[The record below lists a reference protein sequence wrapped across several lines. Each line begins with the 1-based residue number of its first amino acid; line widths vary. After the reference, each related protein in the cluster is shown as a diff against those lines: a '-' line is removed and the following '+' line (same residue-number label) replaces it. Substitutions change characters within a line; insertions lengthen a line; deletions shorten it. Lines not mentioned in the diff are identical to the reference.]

1 MLKYAATRKELP
13 GVMKRVIEN
22 GEKIILD
29 YARENQPLR
38 EANNILDES
47 VKLVKM
53 LDPGDM
59 FAVKYTGFGSR
70 DSPIIANSYI
80 DTLVSVAKLRDVR
93 ICLDAE
99 DVLYPNLAYNMMA
112 EHNTKDKVHV
122 YKTYQMY
129 RRDAMRELLDD
140 IASSSKD
147 KIMLGVKLV
156 RGAYLKKQ
164 GHVFNIK
171 GETDA
176 EYNKAIRTI
185 LVCKNV
191 HVILA
196 THNENSL
203 IIATNFKKER
213 YVTAQ
218 LLGMG
223 REGHIDY
230 RYIPTGTVWELVPY
244 LFRRFVERMSW
255 NG

>member
-1 MLKYAATRKELP
+1 
-13 GVMKRVIEN
+13 MKQVIER

-59 FAVKYTGFGSR
+59 FAVKYTSFGSR
-70 DSPIIANSYI
+70 DSPVIANSYI
-80 DTLVSVAKLRDVR
+80 NTLVNFAKSRDVR

-99 DVLYPNLAYNMMA
+99 DVLYPELCYNMMA
-112 EHNTKDKVHV
+112 DHNTKDRVHV

-129 RRDAMRELLDD
+129 RRDAMVELLDD
-140 IASSSKD
+140 IASSDKD

-156 RGAYLKKQ
+156 RGAYMKKQ
-164 GHVFNIK
+164 DNVFTVK
-171 GETDA
+171 GETDS

-185 LVCKNV
+185 LQFPHV
-191 HVILA
+191 HAILA
-196 THNENSL
+196 THNEHSL
-203 IIATNFKKER
+203 IMATNFKKER

-230 RYIPTGTVWELVPY
+230 RYIPTGTIWELVPY

-255 NG
+255 QVA